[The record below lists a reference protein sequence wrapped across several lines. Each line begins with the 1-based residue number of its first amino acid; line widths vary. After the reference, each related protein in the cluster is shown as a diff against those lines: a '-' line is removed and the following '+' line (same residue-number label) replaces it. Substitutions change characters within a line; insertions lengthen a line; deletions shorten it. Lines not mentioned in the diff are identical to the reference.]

1 MERFTLTKSDFP
13 TEWQGY
19 PLDADFHTVLAI
31 IAALN
36 DPELS
41 GAEKLMIA
49 RRRLFP
55 ADQPPSERV
64 MEAFIWLEGCGMPR
78 ERGESGAARDF
89 DFEQDARE
97 IYASFRQVYGIDLMQ
112 PMHWWAFSALLE
124 GVTAV
129 PCALREKIALR
140 HMDDS
145 RAETDAAIER
155 AKRGAAIEDAVSLTE
170 RARDEELR
178 RRLREGLPFDDLL
191 PQPIEEDNP

>member
-1 MERFTLTKSDFP
+1 MERFTLMKSDFP
-13 TEWQGY
+13 TEWKGY
-19 PLDADFHTVLAI
+19 RLDADFHTVLSI

-41 GAEKLMIA
+41 GSEKLMIV

-55 ADQPPSERV
+55 ADQPPSECT
-64 MEAFIWLEGCGMPR
+64 MEAFYWLEACGMPR
-78 ERGESGAARDF
+78 NQSEEGAVRDF

-145 RAETDAAIER
+145 RAEMDASLER
-155 AKRGAAIEDAVSLTE
+155 AKRGAAIEVTSSLTE
-170 RARDEELR
+170 RARCEELR
-178 RRLREGLPFDDLL
+178 RRLAEGLPFDDLL
-191 PQPIEEDNP
+191 KEEPI